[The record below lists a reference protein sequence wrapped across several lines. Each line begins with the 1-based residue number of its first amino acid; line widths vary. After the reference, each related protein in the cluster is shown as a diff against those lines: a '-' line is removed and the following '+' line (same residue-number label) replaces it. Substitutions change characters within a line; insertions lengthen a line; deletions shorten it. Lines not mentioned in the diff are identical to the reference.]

1 MEFAESESSKLS
13 SNFKGQGTI
22 EYLVILAIVVVIS
35 LVVVGLLMTQ
45 TQSSVNVSK
54 TSSKIGGLTQ
64 SIGVIESLVSPTD
77 QNFVV
82 KLLNNSGS
90 IITVSNVKVGDK
102 NVNFSEDLAQ
112 GGAKLFKVNTGD
124 VCELGKIVSE
134 DVVVTYVTSEG
145 LTKTEVVPG
154 SVMFDCTPFNIAQAN
169 LANQCPSCGST
180 CSGGS
185 QSLSASSVSV
195 AAGCYTVNDLNVI
208 DSDLVAGNI
217 VSGATIF
224 GIEGSA
230 ETGGGEP
237 GFGFISYANPSYT
250 YNEDGTVTDSAN
262 GLVWQAINYGSEV
275 SITWQQAMDYCN
287 NNTPELPGTGWRVPN
302 ALELELLYDHSNGRF
317 YLEFDGPVYSF
328 WSSTTARPSSSGFAY
343 VLYSLDGTISLG
355 SKTLDGYLEVKCVRS
370 AN

>member
-1 MEFAESESSKLS
+1 
-13 SNFKGQGTI
+13 
-22 EYLVILAIVVVIS
+22 VIIAVVVLA
-35 LVVVGLLMTQ
+35 LVVVGLVVGIFDSPSQ
-45 TQSSVNVSK
+45 QISSSGNQL
-54 TSSKIGGLTQ
+54 GLKSQ
-64 SIGVIESLVSPTD
+64 VIGVTESLIDPD
-77 QNFVV
+77 DGNFVV
-82 KLLNNSGS
+82 RLLNNSGENL
-90 IITVSNVKVGDK
+90 TVSNVKVGDS
-102 NVNFSEDLAQ
+102 NVNFSEELAQ
-112 GGAKLFKVNTGD
+112 GVERFFVVDTSD
-124 VCELGKIVSE
+124 VCSLGKIVSE